1 MAKLGE
7 LRNRRTSEPRS
18 FGTSEPRRFRTL
30 EPANFSPQITQVLK
44 YSGTEEFV

>member
-7 LRNRRTSEPRS
+7 LRNRR
-18 FGTSEPRRFRTL
+18 TSEPRRFRTL

-44 YSGTEEFV
+44 YSGTEAPKL